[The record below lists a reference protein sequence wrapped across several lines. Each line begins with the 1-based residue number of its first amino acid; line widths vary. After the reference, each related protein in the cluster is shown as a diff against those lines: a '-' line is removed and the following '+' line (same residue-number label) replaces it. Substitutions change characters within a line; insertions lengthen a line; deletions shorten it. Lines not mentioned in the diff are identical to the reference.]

1 MVRMMLFLHY
11 ILSNSLCKKIKIKKE
26 VILCVYRF
34 QKAFDF
40 VDRRLSCLKLSKVAL
55 KKIIGCYESVVCHV
69 KPCTGVDNFL
79 SECFCNNLGLMK
91 AG

>member
-1 MVRMMLFLHY
+1 MVRMMLFLLY

-34 QKAFDF
+34 QKAFDS

-55 KKIIGCYESVVCHV
+55 KKNYWLLRKRCIV
-69 KPCTGVDNFL
+69 
-79 SECFCNNLGLMK
+79 M
-91 AG
+91 

>member
-1 MVRMMLFLHY
+1 MLFLLY

-34 QKAFDF
+34 QKAFDS
-40 VDRRLSCLKLSKVAL
+40 VDRRLSCFKGCVEEELLAVMKAL
-55 KKIIGCYESVVCHV
+55 YCHV
-69 KPCTGVDNFL
+69 KSCTGVDNFL